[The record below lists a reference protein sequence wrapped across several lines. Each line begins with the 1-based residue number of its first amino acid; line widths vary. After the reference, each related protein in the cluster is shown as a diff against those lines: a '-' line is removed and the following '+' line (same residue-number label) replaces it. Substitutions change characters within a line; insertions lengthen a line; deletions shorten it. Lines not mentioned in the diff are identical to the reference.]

1 MRLFYLLISSVLFF
15 GGCTAT
21 PSQLPSFDKIK
32 NPTFLIEDK
41 KVNGKE
47 VHIVTKREWKHVQ
60 KVIIHAGTTANKC
73 ITVLDN
79 FNNR

>member
-1 MRLFYLLISSVLFF
+1 MKLLYFSISSILLL

-21 PSQLPSFDKIK
+21 PTQLPTFKKIK

-41 KVNGKE
+41 KIDGKE
-47 VHIVTKREWKHVQ
+47 VHVVEKQEWKHVQ